1 MKHTLTLAAWNFRLA
16 RRSLLALWGIFAAQQ
31 LVLVVVRI
39 CWQGAAG
46 MGLASH
52 YYVTMQIFAYL
63 GFYLLTG
70 LAAGLAT
77 HNSRRARSGY
87 TWATLPGTPGQKF
100 GAKAITIA
108 AAEVVFTAWQFVWYI
123 VEFYPVTALE
133 VHLARKLYGAA
144 LPPANLYEQVVA
156 NNLFS
161 RLLPRRPLQLVI
173 LLGILA
179 LSALLLAV
187 GITASSI
194 GLNSTLEAAADE
206 EAPFD
211 LTVQNQSADSAGPE
225 CHRQKPRLRSTGLSA
240 GLPELCFCLC
250 YCLPVQLLQ

>member
-31 LVLVVVRI
+31 LALVVFRI

-52 YYVTMQIFAYL
+52 YYFTMQIFAYP

-108 AAEVVFTAWQFVWYI
+108 AAEVVFAAWQFVWYI
-123 VEFYPVTALE
+123 VEFYPV
-133 VHLARKLYGAA
+133 
-144 LPPANLYEQVVA
+144 
-156 NNLFS
+156 

-179 LSALLLAV
+179 LSALLLAALDTVRGWRKLPVFAV
-187 GITASSI
+187 GGLCAWQCFYLVTVEQHPAWMFTSASRNVTMA
-194 GLNSTLEAAADE
+194 LAAVLAV
-206 EAPFD
+206 
-211 LTVQNQSADSAGPE
+211 LTVWWAV
-225 CHRQKPRLRSTGLSA
+225 RSIRRGET
-240 GLPELCFCLC
+240 C
-250 YCLPVQLLQ
+250 

>member
-31 LVLVVVRI
+31 LALVVFRI

-77 HNSRRARSGY
+77 HSSRRARSGY

-100 GAKAITIA
+100 GATAITIA
-108 AAEVVFTAWQFVWYI
+108 ARHRAGSSPGPQAVRRGPAARQPVRAGRRQQPVF
-123 VEFYPVTALE
+123 
-133 VHLARKLYGAA
+133 
-144 LPPANLYEQVVA
+144 PPAAAPPLAAGDLAGHPGPVRPAAGRAGHRARLAQAACVRRRSAVRLA
-156 NNLFS
+156 V
-161 RLLPRRPLQLVI
+161 LLPCDR
-173 LLGILA
+173 
-179 LSALLLAV
+179 
-187 GITASSI
+187 
-194 GLNSTLEAAADE
+194 
-206 EAPFD
+206 
-211 LTVQNQSADSAGPE
+211 
-225 CHRQKPRLRSTGLSA
+225 
-240 GLPELCFCLC
+240 
-250 YCLPVQLLQ
+250 

>member
-1 MKHTLTLAAWNFRLA
+1 
-16 RRSLLALWGIFAAQQ
+16 
-31 LVLVVVRI
+31 
-39 CWQGAAG
+39 

-108 AAEVVFTAWQFVWYI
+108 AAEVVFAAWQFVWYI

-179 LSALLLAV
+179 LSALLLAALDV
-187 GITASSI
+187 QRGWRKLPALAIGALVAGACLQTLQLEQHLTWLFATPGSTAYLVLS
-194 GLNSTLEAAADE
+194 AA
-206 EAPFD
+206 
-211 LTVQNQSADSAGPE
+211 LTVFSVWWA
-225 CHRQKPRLRSTGLSA
+225 LRSIRRGA
-240 GLPELCFCLC
+240 AC
-250 YCLPVQLLQ
+250 

>member
-1 MKHTLTLAAWNFRLA
+1 MKHTLTLAAWNIRLA
-16 RRSLLALWGIFAAQQ
+16 RRSLMLVWGVFAAQQ
-31 LVLVVVRI
+31 LALVVFRI

-108 AAEVVFTAWQFVWYI
+108 AAEVVFAAWQFLWYI

-144 LPPANLYEQVVA
+144 LPPANLYEQIVV
-156 NNLFS
+156 NNLFG
-161 RLLPRRPLQLVI
+161 RVLPRRPVQLAILVGIFAVSAVLLAALDVQRGWRKLPALAIGALVAGACLQTLQLEQHLTWLFATPGSTAYLV
-173 LLGILA
+173 
-179 LSALLLAV
+179 LSAA
-187 GITASSI
+187 
-194 GLNSTLEAAADE
+194 
-206 EAPFD
+206 
-211 LTVQNQSADSAGPE
+211 LTVFSVWWA
-225 CHRQKPRLRSTGLSA
+225 LRSIRRGA
-240 GLPELCFCLC
+240 AC
-250 YCLPVQLLQ
+250 

>member
-16 RRSLLALWGIFAAQQ
+16 RRYLLALWGIFAAQQ
-31 LVLVVVRI
+31 LALVVFRI

-70 LAAGLAT
+70 LEAGLAT
-77 HNSRRARSGY
+77 HSSRRARSGY

-108 AAEVVFTAWQFVWYI
+108 AAEVVFAAWQFVWYI

-133 VHLARKLYGAA
+133 VHRFATRIFLFGYQRHTVIGIHNHTPGIDAA
-144 LPPANLYEQVVA
+144 HEEILFIGIAGESRYSERLVDRHPPYTLKIH
-156 NNLFS
+156 L
-161 RLLPRRPLQLVI
+161 RPIV
-173 LLGILA
+173 
-179 LSALLLAV
+179 
-187 GITASSI
+187 
-194 GLNSTLEAAADE
+194 
-206 EAPFD
+206 
-211 LTVQNQSADSAGPE
+211 
-225 CHRQKPRLRSTGLSA
+225 
-240 GLPELCFCLC
+240 
-250 YCLPVQLLQ
+250 

>member
-31 LVLVVVRI
+31 LALVLWLATR
-39 CWQGAAG
+39 QSTAG

-52 YYVTMQIFAYL
+52 YYVTMQIFAYCA
-63 GFYLLTG
+63 FYLLTG

-77 HNSRRARSGY
+77 HVSRRARSGY

-108 AAEVVFTAWQFVWYI
+108 AAEVTFTAWQFVWYI

-133 VHLARKLYGAA
+133 VHLARRYYGAS

-156 NNLFS
+156 NNLFA
-161 RLLPRRPLQLVI
+161 RILPRRPMQLVI
-173 LLGILA
+173 LLGVLV
-179 LSALLLAV
+179 LSALMLAALDTVRGWRKLPVFAV
-187 GITASSI
+187 GALCAWQCVYFVTIEQHPDWIFASPSR
-194 GLNSTLEAAADE
+194 NFTMAAA
-206 EAPFD
+206 AVLAA
-211 LTVQNQSADSAGPE
+211 LTVWWAV
-225 CHRQKPRLRSTGLSA
+225 RSIRRGET
-240 GLPELCFCLC
+240 C
-250 YCLPVQLLQ
+250 

>member
-1 MKHTLTLAAWNFRLA
+1 MKHTLTLVAWNFRLA
-16 RRSLLALWGIFAAQQ
+16 RRYLLALWGIFAAQQ
-31 LVLVVVRI
+31 LALVVFRI

-70 LAAGLAT
+70 LEAGLAT
-77 HNSRRARSGY
+77 HSSRRARSGY

-108 AAEVVFTAWQFVWYI
+108 AAEVIFAAWQFVWYI

-179 LSALLLAV
+179 LSALLFRSGYRARLAQAARVRRRSAVRLAV
-187 GITASSI
+187 
-194 GLNSTLEAAADE
+194 L
-206 EAPFD
+206 
-211 LTVQNQSADSAGPE
+211 
-225 CHRQKPRLRSTGLSA
+225 
-240 GLPELCFCLC
+240 LPGDR
-250 YCLPVQLLQ
+250 

>member
-16 RRSLLALWGIFAAQQ
+16 RRYLLALWGIFAAQQ
-31 LVLVVVRI
+31 LALVVFRI

-52 YYVTMQIFAYL
+52 YYFTMQIFAYP

-108 AAEVVFTAWQFVWYI
+108 AAEVVFAAWQFVWYI

-161 RLLPRRPLQLVI
+161 RCCR
-173 LLGILA
+173 
-179 LSALLLAV
+179 AV
-187 GITASSI
+187 PCSW
-194 GLNSTLEAAADE
+194 
-206 EAPFD
+206 
-211 LTVQNQSADSAGPE
+211 
-225 CHRQKPRLRSTGLSA
+225 
-240 GLPELCFCLC
+240 
-250 YCLPVQLLQ
+250 

>member
-31 LVLVVVRI
+31 LALVVFRI

-108 AAEVVFTAWQFVWYI
+108 AAEVVFAAWQFVWYI

-144 LPPANLYEQVVA
+144 LPPANLYEQIVV
-156 NNLFS
+156 NNLFG
-161 RLLPRRPLQLVI
+161 RVLPRRPVQLAILVGIFAVSAVLLAALDVQRGWRKLPALAIGALVAGACLQTLQLEQHLTWLFATPGSTAYLV
-173 LLGILA
+173 
-179 LSALLLAV
+179 LSAA
-187 GITASSI
+187 
-194 GLNSTLEAAADE
+194 
-206 EAPFD
+206 
-211 LTVQNQSADSAGPE
+211 LTVFS
-225 CHRQKPRLRSTGLSA
+225 
-240 GLPELCFCLC
+240 
-250 YCLPVQLLQ
+250 V

>member
-31 LVLVVVRI
+31 LALVVFRI

-108 AAEVVFTAWQFVWYI
+108 AAEVVFAAWQFVWYI

-144 LPPANLYEQVVA
+144 LPPANLYEQIVV
-156 NNLFS
+156 NHLVG
-161 RLLPRRPLQLVI
+161 RVLPRRPVQLAILVGIFAVSAVLLAALDVQRGWRKLPALAIGALVAGACLQTLQLEQHLTWLFATPGSTAYLV
-173 LLGILA
+173 
-179 LSALLLAV
+179 LSAA
-187 GITASSI
+187 
-194 GLNSTLEAAADE
+194 
-206 EAPFD
+206 
-211 LTVQNQSADSAGPE
+211 LTVFSVWWA
-225 CHRQKPRLRSTGLSA
+225 LRSIRRGA
-240 GLPELCFCLC
+240 AC
-250 YCLPVQLLQ
+250 

>member
-133 VHLARKLYGAA
+133 VHLAR
-144 LPPANLYEQVVA
+144 
-156 NNLFS
+156 
-161 RLLPRRPLQLVI
+161 
-173 LLGILA
+173 
-179 LSALLLAV
+179 
-187 GITASSI
+187 
-194 GLNSTLEAAADE
+194 
-206 EAPFD
+206 
-211 LTVQNQSADSAGPE
+211 
-225 CHRQKPRLRSTGLSA
+225 
-240 GLPELCFCLC
+240 
-250 YCLPVQLLQ
+250 